1 MAGDVEVGEVLPLDA
16 IPLTTTLIVGGAL
29 MTRDYFDGHHDR
41 DLAIQR
47 GSKDVF
53 MNIHTTLGLVER
65 YISDWAGPEAVWR
78 ALRVRLG
85 APNYPYDTMTMS
97 GAVQDVDASTG
108 AVTVLFRGTNQL
120 GDHVSGTAELLLP
133 GGSAYAEAVR

>member
-1 MAGDVEVGEVLPLDA
+1 
-16 IPLTTTLIVGGAL
+16 
-29 MTRDYFDGHHDR
+29 
-41 DLAIQR
+41 
-47 GSKDVF
+47 

-65 YISDWAGPEAVWR
+65 YVSDWAGPEAIWR

-97 GAVQDVDASTG
+97 GVVQDVETAVGT
-108 AVTVLFRGTNQL
+108 VTVAFRGTNQL

-133 GGSAYAEAVR
+133 GGRAYTDAAASWGVAR